1 MPAWLMSALRTGAQ
15 ALVGLIVTY
24 LASRGV
30 DLPLE
35 AQDWIVQVLLIGG
48 GIAAYTAGV
57 RWLETRQGD
66 GVLAHAARALAH
78 VLMLGT
84 GAKQPVYVSPDA
96 ARLEETLAPYKRR

>member
-30 DLPLE
+30 DLPLA

-48 GIAAYTAGV
+48 GIAAYTAAV
-57 RWLETRQGD
+57 RWLETRAGD
-66 GVLAHAARALAH
+66 SLPARAARWVAHA
-78 VLMLGT
+78 LMLGL
-84 GAKQPVYVSPDA
+84 GARQPVYMSPSE
-96 ARLEETLAPYKRR
+96 ARTEELYRRP